1 MTKLH
6 MERLF
11 HQPDKNYNQ
20 HNRWAAHHILQH
32 DIYQDAP
39 NTLVV
44 LHGPQQS
51 GKSSISKRLLAN
63 VTSSTDDY
71 LKTIRTTTRTEK
83 HFVNSFICKYDEEPL
98 LIVVQD
104 SVDLQDIQYYSDLLD
119 SLNNMNQPPVTIV
132 LELLSKLHK

>member
-11 HQPDKNYNQ
+11 HQPNKNYER
-20 HNRWAAHHILQH
+20 HNRLFAYHILHQ
-32 DIYQDAP
+32 DVYQDAP

-51 GKSSISKRLLAN
+51 GKSSISKRLLAT
-63 VTSSTDDY
+63 VTSSTDEY
-71 LKTIRTTTRTEK
+71 LKKIRTTTCTEK
-83 HFVNSFICKYDEEPL
+83 HFVNSFIYKYDEEPL

-104 SVDLQDIQYYSDLLD
+104 SVDLHDIQYYSDLLN
-119 SLNNMNQPPVTIV
+119 SYNGKNQPPITIV
-132 LELLSKLHK
+132 LELKTP